1 MKAPQRLAPLALGV
15 LLLAAPLSGQ
25 GATADSALQ
34 ARTRAVS
41 SLLRCP
47 VCQGESIQDS
57 PSELSAQ
64 MRDLVRDQLRAG
76 RSEEEVKQYFVD
88 RYGEWIL
95 LQPKVRGANL
105 LLYLAPILALIGGL
119 ILIWSAV
126 SRWTRPQQVPGKDL
140 TSSGTVANS
149 E

>member
-1 MKAPQRLAPLALGV
+1 MIFGRHVWSCLAALS
-15 LLLAAPLSGQ
+15 LAAPLTAQ
-25 GATADSALQ
+25 ETAADSALQ

-41 SLLRCP
+41 AVLRCP

-57 PSELSAQ
+57 PSELSTQ

-95 LQPKVRGANL
+95 LEPRPQGANL
-105 LLYLAPILALIGGL
+105 MLYLAPVLVVAGGL
-119 ILIWSAV
+119 LLVWRVVRRWSA
-126 SRWTRPQQVPGKDL
+126 PPAPAEL
-140 TSSGTVANS
+140 TSVPSNPSV
-149 E
+149 ER

>member
-1 MKAPQRLAPLALGV
+1 MRARRLAPCALA
-15 LLLAAPLSGQ
+15 LLLAGPLLGQ
-25 GATADSALQ
+25 DSASDSLLQ

-41 SLLRCP
+41 AVLRCP

-76 RSEEEVKQYFVD
+76 RSEAEVKQYFVD

-95 LQPKVRGANL
+95 LEPKAQGANL
-105 LLYLAPILALIGGL
+105 LLYLAPVLAVLGGL
-119 ILIWSAV
+119 LLVWRAV
-126 SRWTRPQQVPGKDL
+126 RRWTRPRASEGGDA
-140 TSSGTVANS
+140 TSPAPATDRR
-149 E
+149 

>member
-1 MKAPQRLAPLALGV
+1 MTLRRVWLGLTVLALA
-15 LLLAAPLSGQ
+15 AAPIASQ
-25 GATADSALQ
+25 GTPADSVLQ
-34 ARTRAVS
+34 ARTRAIS

-76 RSEEEVKQYFVD
+76 RSDEEVKQYFVD

-95 LQPKVRGANL
+95 LEPKPQGANL
-105 LLYLAPILALIGGL
+105 MLYLVPVLVVAGGL
-119 ILIWSAV
+119 ILVWRVVRRWSAP
-126 SRWTRPQQVPGKDL
+126 RAETAL
-140 TSSGTVANS
+140 TTAPSSPPP
-149 E
+149 EP